1 MNVSK
6 LKKDELLKT
15 LEFLRNNIVDNE
27 MRFKIDEIEN
37 ELTLK
42 NYGLIWEK
50 HEEDVDKQL
59 KNKIPVFKEE
69 KKLEIFSDKNLPL
82 NFLIEGDNLHSLY
95 LLEKTHTNSIDLIY
109 IDPPYNTKNKD
120 FEYDDKRIGED
131 DLFRHSKWLS
141 FMAERLKIAK
151 KLLTEEGVIFI
162 QIDDNE
168 LAQLKMLC
176 DDIFDESNFINI
188 ISVNMKN
195 IAGASG
201 GGEDKRFKKNCEY
214 ILIYAKNYEMLPIFN
229 GAYEYTEISELIQ
242 RYRDEDS
249 SWKYTSVLVEKG
261 EKEYVCSTTDGEGNE
276 IKIYKRKNPV
286 IKSVNKLM
294 KEEHL
299 TEKEIYNKYADSIFR
314 TTNSQSSIR
323 QRIIEARAEFNL
335 DTPIISIEY
344 IPKTGKNKG
353 KIYEQFYKDNNCNL
367 FVWLIDSSE
376 KIDGA
381 LYKKDLQGTY
391 WDFTAGTKNLTK
403 EGNIAFKNGKKPV
416 SLLERIISLYPRND
430 ITVLD
435 FFAGSGTTGH
445 ATLSLNEKD
454 KGSRKFI
461 LCTNNEK
468 NICREKTYTRMYNV
482 INGYTNDKGKEYKGI
497 PANMKFFTTDFVD
510 RYIIPSDEIELSD
523 ELMKYIKN
531 MIILENHVFIDNDEI
546 KVAFTEDELN
556 HILKNNINTI
566 KVIYMANDILMT
578 KEQEKKISEYQIE
591 INEIPEYYFRKELE
605 V

>member
-6 LKKDELLKT
+6 LKRDELIKT
-15 LEFLRNNIVDNE
+15 LEFLRKNIVDNE
-27 MRFKIDEIEN
+27 IRFKIDEIEN

-50 HEEDVDKQL
+50 HEEEVDKKL
-59 KNKIPVFKEE
+59 KTKIPVFKEE
-69 KKLEIFSDKNLPL
+69 KKLEIFSKKDLPV

-95 LLEKTHTNSIDLIY
+95 LLEKTHNQSIDLIY
-109 IDPPYNTKNKD
+109 IDPPYNTSNKD

-131 DLFRHSKWLS
+131 DVFRHSKWLS

-151 KLLTEEGVIFI
+151 KILTEEGVIFI

-176 DDIFDESNFINI
+176 DDIFGENNFINI

-229 GAYEYTEISELIQ
+229 GAYEYTEISELVQ
-242 RYRDEDS
+242 RYRDEGS
-249 SWKYTSVLVEKG
+249 SWKYTSVLVDNGK
-261 EKEYVCSTTDGEGNE
+261 KEYINSTTDGEGNE
-276 IKIYKRKNPV
+276 IKIYKRIDPK
-286 IKSVNKLM
+286 IKSINQIM
-294 KEEHL
+294 KDENLSER
-299 TEKEIYNKYADSIFR
+299 EVYNKYADKIFR

-323 QRIIEARAEFNL
+323 QRIIESRSEFNI

-344 IPKTGKNKG
+344 TPKTGKNKG
-353 KIYEQFYKDNNCNL
+353 KVYEQFYKDNNCNL

-376 KIDGA
+376 IKDGI

-391 WDFTAGTKNLTK
+391 WDFTAGMKNLTK
-403 EGNIAFKNGKKPV
+403 EGNVPFKNGKKPV

-454 KGSRKFI
+454 GGTRKFI

-468 NICREKTYTRMYNV
+468 NICREKTYVRMSNV
-482 INGYTNDKGKEYKGI
+482 INGYVNDKGKEYQGI
-497 PANMKFFTTDFVD
+497 PANMKFFTTDFID
-510 RYIIPSDEIELSD
+510 RYIIPSDSTELSD

-531 MIILENHVFIDNDEI
+531 MVMLENHIFIDNDEI
-546 KVAFTEDELN
+546 NIAFNEDELQ
-556 HILKNNINTI
+556 HIIEHNID
-566 KVIYMANDILMT
+566 KVKIIYVANDILMS
-578 KEQEKKISEYQIE
+578 KEQEKTISDFHIE
-591 INEIPEYYFRKELE
+591 IKEIPEYYFRKELE
-605 V
+605 A

>member
-6 LKKDELLKT
+6 LKRDELIKT
-15 LEFLRNNIVDNE
+15 LEFLRKNIVDNE
-27 MRFKIDEIEN
+27 IRFKIDEIEN

-50 HEEDVDKQL
+50 HEEEVDEKL
-59 KNKIPVFKEE
+59 KTKIPVFKEE
-69 KKLEIFSDKNLPL
+69 KNFEIFSKKGLPL

-95 LLEKTHTNSIDLIY
+95 LLEKTHNKSIDLIY
-109 IDPPYNTKNKD
+109 IDPPYNTSNRD

-131 DLFRHSKWLS
+131 DVFRHSKWLS

-176 DDIFDESNFINI
+176 DDIFDESNFLNI

-229 GAYEYTEISELIQ
+229 GAYEYTEISELVQ
-242 RYRDEDS
+242 RYRDEGS
-249 SWKYTSVLVEKG
+249 SWKYTSVLVDDGK
-261 EKEYVCSTTDGEGNE
+261 KEYVNSTTDGEGNE
-276 IKIYKRKNPV
+276 IKIYKRINPI
-286 IKSVNKLM
+286 IKSINQIM
-294 KEEHL
+294 KDENL
-299 TEKEIYNKYADSIFR
+299 SEKEVYNKYANRIFR

-323 QRIIEARAEFNL
+323 QRIIEARTEFDI

-376 KIDGA
+376 IKDGI

-391 WDFTAGTKNLTK
+391 WDFTAGMKNLTK
-403 EGNIAFKNGKKPV
+403 EGNVPFKNGKKPV

-454 KGSRKFI
+454 KGTRKFI

-468 NICREKTYTRMYNV
+468 NICREKTYVRMSNV
-482 INGYTNDKGKEYKGI
+482 INGYINDKGKKYQGI

-510 RYIIPSDEIELSD
+510 RYIIPSDNIELSD

-531 MIILENHVFIDNDEI
+531 MIMLENHIFIDNDEI
-546 KVAFTEDELN
+546 KVAFDEDELQ
-556 HILKNNINTI
+556 HILNHNIDKI
-566 KVIYMANDILMT
+566 KVIYVANDILMS
-578 KEQEKKISEYQIE
+578 KEQEKIISDSHLE
-591 INEIPEYYFRKELE
+591 IKEIPEYYFRKELE
-605 V
+605 A